1 MGEEKLA
8 TYIANPRANPRAN
21 QQREIA
27 SFEKEEYFEPV

>member
-8 TYIANPRANPRAN
+8 TYIANPRAN